1 MKLEKFNLQDALNG
15 RPVVMRNGSYIIFGG
30 YNKDAHPRYRIIG
43 WDKSDGAAI
52 QWHEDGV
59 FSFNWGD
66 EDSEFDLFH
75 PAEEKKP
82 RTFWVNEYK
91 GDIFTAP
98 YKSKETAIKRAEK
111 DPDYITTHKITIP

>member
-1 MKLEKFNLQDALNG
+1 MKLEELNLQDALNG

-30 YNKDAHPRYRIIG
+30 YNKDARPHYRIIG
-43 WDKSDGAAI
+43 WDKSDGVAM

-59 FSFNWGD
+59 FSFNRD

-82 RTFWVNEYK
+82 RTFWVNEFA
-91 GDIFTAP
+91 GDRFSESFTSEEDA
-98 YKSKETAIKRAEK
+98 KSSAAKY
-111 DPDYITTHKITIP
+111 DYYITTHKIEIL

>member
-30 YNKDAHPRYRIIG
+30 YNKDARPHYRIIG
-43 WDKSDGAAI
+43 WDKSDGMATA
-52 QWHEDGV
+52 WHEDGV
-59 FSFNWGD
+59 FSFNMD

-82 RTFWVNEYK
+82 RTFWVN
-91 GDIFTAP
+91 
-98 YKSKETAIKRAEK
+98 
-111 DPDYITTHKITIP
+111 

>member
-30 YNKDAHPRYRIIG
+30 YNKDARPRYRIIG
-43 WDKSDGAAI
+43 WDKSDGAAM

-59 FSFNWGD
+59 FSFNRD

-91 GDIFTAP
+91 KG
-98 YKSKETAIKRAEK
+98 AIGTTFFDNEK
-111 DPDYITTHKITIP
+111 AAKYFSNDPDYITTHKIEIP